1 MHGDEPEE
9 SQGAIPEKGG
19 IMKLSELKPCA
30 ACHGKIAPIW
40 YVVRISQ
47 AMLNPR
53 AANQTLGLAQ
63 MFGGNLALAEVMSP
77 QPDCVLVMGD
87 AEPGLMTEL
96 SICQNCFLMGKVE
109 LPILME
115 EANH

>member
-1 MHGDEPEE
+1 
-9 SQGAIPEKGG
+9 
-19 IMKLSELKPCA
+19 MKLSELKPCA
-30 ACHGKIAPIW
+30 ACHGKLAPIW
-40 YVVRISQ
+40 YVMRISQ

-87 AEPGLMTEL
+87 VEPELMTEIA
-96 SICQNCFLMGKVE
+96 ICQECFMMGKVE
-109 LPILME
+109 LPILVE
-115 EANH
+115 QANSERKDADVEVS